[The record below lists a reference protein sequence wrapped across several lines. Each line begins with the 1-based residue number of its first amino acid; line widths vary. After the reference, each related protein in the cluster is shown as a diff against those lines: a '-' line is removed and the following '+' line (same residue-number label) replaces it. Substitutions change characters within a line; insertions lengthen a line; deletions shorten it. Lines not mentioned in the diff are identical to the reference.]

1 MNILEKIFGNNTLS
15 CDEELNI
22 LDIEDDIFYSLDNK
36 ASIYIKVEPIP
47 FEYLSSNEKSI
58 LVKRLTRE
66 LAGER
71 NVIKILTMSLPIS
84 TVEVDKYL
92 DEKRNNAKNSFKRS
106 MLLKQIN
113 DINKLSYRG
122 EMIEKQ
128 VIIQL
133 FQNSVDN
140 VNEKLEKRAK
150 EFVIKLQNAGI
161 TSHILNKRE
170 ILQLFNSFLN
180 MKLKE
185 EHINDIWSDEDE

>member
-1 MNILEKIFGNNTLS
+1 MNIIQKIFENKNLS

-36 ASIYIKVEPIP
+36 ISMYIRVEPIP

-58 LVKRLTRE
+58 VVKRLTRE
-66 LAGER
+66 IAGER
-71 NVIKILTMSLPIS
+71 DAIKIITMSLPIS
-84 TVEVDKYL
+84 TTEVDKYL

-106 MLLKQIN
+106 MLLKQID

-128 VIIQL
+128 VIVQL
-133 FQNSVDN
+133 FYNNEYDAQ
-140 VNEKLEKRAK
+140 EKLKKRAK
-150 EFVIKLQNAGI
+150 EFVVKLQNAGI

-170 ILQLFNSFLN
+170 ILQLFNSFIN

-185 EHINDIWSDEDE
+185 EYINNVWSDDDE

>member
-1 MNILEKIFGNNTLS
+1 MNILEKMFGNNTLS

-22 LDIEDDIFYSLDNK
+22 LDIEDNIFYSLDNK
-36 ASIYIKVEPIP
+36 VSIYIKIEPIP
-47 FEYLSSNEKSI
+47 FEYLSSDEKSI
-58 LVKRLTRE
+58 IVKRLTRE

-71 NVIKILTMSLPIS
+71 DIIKIITMSLPIS

-92 DEKRNNAKNSFKRS
+92 DEKRNSAKNSFKRS
-106 MLLKQIN
+106 MLLKQID

-133 FQNSVDN
+133 FQSSVDN

-185 EHINDIWSDEDE
+185 EHINDVWSDDDE

>member
-58 LVKRLTRE
+58 VVKRLTRE

-71 NVIKILTMSLPIS
+71 DAIKIITMSLPIS

-92 DEKRNNAKNSFKRS
+92 DEKRNSAKNSFKRS
-106 MLLKQIN
+106 MLLKQID

-185 EHINDIWSDEDE
+185 ESINDVWSDADE

>member
-58 LVKRLTRE
+58 VVKRLTRE

-71 NVIKILTMSLPIS
+71 DAIKIITMSLPIS

-92 DEKRNNAKNSFKRS
+92 DEKRNSAKNSFKRS
-106 MLLKQIN
+106 MLLKQID

-185 EHINDIWSDEDE
+185 ESINDVWSDDDE

>member
-1 MNILEKIFGNNTLS
+1 MNILEKMFGNNTLS

-22 LDIEDDIFYSLDNK
+22 LDIEDNIFYSLDNK
-36 ASIYIKVEPIP
+36 ASIYIKIEPIP

-58 LVKRLTRE
+58 LVKRFTRE

-133 FQNSVDN
+133 FQNSVDS

>member
-58 LVKRLTRE
+58 VVKSLTRE

-71 NVIKILTMSLPIS
+71 DAIKIITMSLPIS

-133 FQNSVDN
+133 FQNSVDS

>member
-58 LVKRLTRE
+58 VVKRLTRE

-71 NVIKILTMSLPIS
+71 DVIKIITMSLPIS
-84 TVEVDKYL
+84 TAEVDKYL
-92 DEKRNNAKNSFKRS
+92 DEKRNSAKSSFKRS
-106 MLLKQIN
+106 MLLKQID

-140 VNEKLEKRAK
+140 VDEKLQKRAK

-161 TSHILNKRE
+161 NSHILNKLE
-170 ILQLFNSFLN
+170 IIKLFNSFLN
-180 MKLKE
+180 MSLKE
-185 EHINDIWSDEDE
+185 EHINDVWSDYDE

>member
-1 MNILEKIFGNNTLS
+1 MNILEKMFGNNTLS

-22 LDIEDDIFYSLDNK
+22 LDIEDNIFYSLDNK
-36 ASIYIKVEPIP
+36 ASIYIKIEPIP

-133 FQNSVDN
+133 FQNSVDS

-150 EFVIKLQNAGI
+150 EFVIKYKMQV
-161 TSHILNKRE
+161 
-170 ILQLFNSFLN
+170 
-180 MKLKE
+180 
-185 EHINDIWSDEDE
+185 

>member
-58 LVKRLTRE
+58 VVKRLTRE

-71 NVIKILTMSLPIS
+71 DAIKIITMSLPIS

-133 FQNSVDN
+133 FQNSVDS

>member
-1 MNILEKIFGNNTLS
+1 MNILEKMFGNNTLS

-22 LDIEDDIFYSLDNK
+22 LDIEDNIFYSLDNK
-36 ASIYIKVEPIP
+36 ASIYIKIEPIP

-133 FQNSVDN
+133 FQNSVDS

-150 EFVIKLQNAGI
+150 EFVIKLKNAGI

>member
-1 MNILEKIFGNNTLS
+1 MNILEKMFGNNTLS

-22 LDIEDDIFYSLDNK
+22 LDIEDNIFHSLDNK
-36 ASIYIKVEPIP
+36 ASIYIKIEPIP
-47 FEYLSSNEKSI
+47 FEYLSSDEKNI
-58 LVKRLTRE
+58 IVKRLTRE

-71 NVIKILTMSLPIS
+71 DIIKIITMSLPIS
-84 TVEVDKYL
+84 TTEVDKYL

-106 MLLKQIN
+106 ILPKQIN
-113 DINKLSYRG
+113 NINKLSYRG

-133 FQNSVDN
+133 FQSSVDN

-161 TSHILNKRE
+161 TSHILDKRE

-180 MKLKE
+180 MRLKE
-185 EHINDIWSDEDE
+185 EYINDVWSDDDE

>member
-22 LDIEDDIFYSLDNK
+22 LDIEDNIFYSLDNK

-58 LVKRLTRE
+58 VVKRLTRE

-71 NVIKILTMSLPIS
+71 DAIKIITMSLPIS

-92 DEKRNNAKNSFKRS
+92 DEKRNSAKNSFKRS
-106 MLLKQIN
+106 MLLKQID

-133 FQNSVDN
+133 FQSSVDN

>member
-1 MNILEKIFGNNTLS
+1 MNILEKIFGSNALS

-47 FEYLSSNEKSI
+47 FEYLSSNEKGI
-58 LVKRLTRE
+58 VVKRLTRE

-71 NVIKILTMSLPIS
+71 DAIKIITMSLPIS

-92 DEKRNNAKNSFKRS
+92 DEKRNSAKNSFKRS
-106 MLLKQIN
+106 MLLKQID

-133 FQNSVDN
+133 FQKNIDN
-140 VNEKLEKRAK
+140 VDEKLEKKAK

-185 EHINDIWSDEDE
+185 ESINDVWSDDDE

>member
-1 MNILEKIFGNNTLS
+1 MNILEKMFGNNTLS

-22 LDIEDDIFYSLDNK
+22 LDIEDNIFYSLDNK
-36 ASIYIKVEPIP
+36 VSIYIKIEPIL
-47 FEYLSSNEKSI
+47 FEYLSSDEKSI
-58 LVKRLTRE
+58 IVKRLTRE

-71 NVIKILTMSLPIS
+71 DIIKIITMSLPIS

-92 DEKRNNAKNSFKRS
+92 DEKRNSAKNSFKRS
-106 MLLKQIN
+106 MLLKQID

-133 FQNSVDN
+133 FQSSVDN

-185 EHINDIWSDEDE
+185 EHINDVWSDDDE